1 MSRVAAR
8 AAAEIDEPEAVEDDG
23 PVRLAGGLTAA
34 RGYFARSELPLTSLI
49 FVLPLI
55 VIYEVGTRYLTT
67 AAQSGLDQEIIAFRK
82 IQEFFALFGVNGRH
96 LPAIAVVGI
105 LLACHIARRDA
116 WTVHLYTLAG
126 MVVESALLGLPL
138 IGISVLLARYF
149 TLAAGVGA
157 GAGSIKDNLIMS
169 VGAGVYEELV
179 FRLALFALL
188 SLLLKD
194 ALRMRRAWS
203 YLLVVL
209 ISAICFSAY
218 HYLSPTEHFRT
229 RTFVF
234 RAVAGIYFGMLF
246 IVRGFGVTAGC
257 HAAYDIMIGFI

>member
-1 MSRVAAR
+1 MSRAPAR
-8 AAAEIDEPEAVEDDG
+8 AIAEPEDIEEDG
-23 PVRLAGGLTAA
+23 PVGLAGGLTAA

-55 VIYEVGTRYLTT
+55 VIYEFGTRYLTT
-67 AAQSGLDQEIIAFRK
+67 AAQAGMDQEIIAFRK

-105 LLACHIARRDA
+105 LLACHIARRDP
-116 WTVHLYTLAG
+116 WTIHLLTLVG
-126 MVVESALLGLPL
+126 MALESVVLGLPL
-138 IGISVLLARYF
+138 IGISLLLARYF
-149 TLAAGVGA
+149 PLSASSAATT
-157 GAGSIKDNLIMS
+157 GSIKDNLIMS

-194 ALRMRRAWS
+194 ALRVRQAWS

-218 HYLSPTEHFRT
+218 HYLSPTEHFQA

-234 RAVAGIYFGMLF
+234 RTVAGIYFGLLF

-257 HAAYDIMIGFI
+257 HAGYDIMIMFM

>member
-1 MSRVAAR
+1 MSRAATR
-8 AAAEIDEPEAVEDDG
+8 AIVQPDDIDEDEG
-23 PVRLAGGLTAA
+23 PVGLAEGLTAA

-49 FVLPLI
+49 FVLPLVI
-55 VIYEVGTRYLTT
+55 IYEFGTRYLTT
-67 AAQSGLDQEIIAFRK
+67 AAQEGLDQEIIAFRN
-82 IQEFFALFGVNGRH
+82 IQAFFALFGINGRH

-116 WTVHLYTLAG
+116 WVIHLYTLGG
-126 MVVESALLGLPL
+126 MVIESALLGLPL
-138 IGISVLLARYF
+138 IGISLLMAHYF
-149 TLAAGVGA
+149 PLSAASA
-157 GAGSIKDNLIMS
+157 GAGGSLKDNLIMS

-194 ALRMRRAWS
+194 ALRMRQAWS

-209 ISAICFSAY
+209 ISAVCFSAY

-234 RAVAGIYFGMLF
+234 RTVAGIYFGMVF

-257 HAAYDIMIGFI
+257 HAAYDIIIVFL